1 MKGTN
6 KEDKQTEQ
14 TKETNKQKE
23 QAGNKEPVECP

>member
-14 TKETNKQKE
+14 TKEINKQKE
-23 QAGNKEPVECP
+23 QVGNKEPVEYP